1 MATCPSGHESADD
14 DFCDV
19 CGFAIGPAAVPATIA
34 ATAPAPCPHCGVPRA
49 GQFCE
54 SCGYDFTASTNG
66 GAAPPLAPGSSRD
79 CRRPV
84 RPRAPA
90 GVPSPALPSG
100 PAPSGPAP

>member
-34 ATAPAPCPHCGVPRA
+34 ATAPAPCPQCGVPRA

-54 SCGYDFTASTNG
+54 SCGYDFTHG
-66 GAAPPLAPGSSRD
+66 GGRLPGEPGPRGPAVAPP
-79 CRRPV
+79 
-84 RPRAPA
+84 
-90 GVPSPALPSG
+90 
-100 PAPSGPAP
+100 PAPTGPPRGPEGRRRSRPTAAGPRW